1 MQVNVDHVVATI
13 LDKFEAEG
21 LTDRFFKVKPH
32 SFFEAGQLLWLD
44 SSNCLLLEFATPQE
58 EFPDVYTASV
68 YRLLIIFSLAQE
80 TEFSPVLQHAIGR
93 LRYRDNIDRI
103 VLWSAV
109 EIDQNMIQILKDAQT
124 DVIFMDIPSRKE
136 ALQTKSVSYFI
147 PIEGNNLIYSLI
159 INLIAERLIKRLRK
173 MFHLVLSEIAA
184 PIYEKHYSN
193 AKIATREFMAFEQE
207 KLNRLV
213 KKLKSQGKNRV
224 AIDVG
229 CGTGRHSFSLARH
242 FETVF
247 AYDFSPNMI
256 QEANKIRKDHDIR
269 NLLFL
274 INDFEYEKLIDEN
287 RFYGECDLIVASF
300 GMASFIEDTSSMLR
314 RFYDWLKP
322 GGHIFLSFYN
332 GDAVTFNVTPSWSDA
347 SLAAQID
354 RENNSL
360 EVHLTYKTRFNIFCK
375 VFDTGVEGAI
385 NRIFNVEAIVT
396 YPMVMAI
403 LPNNLLENE
412 FARSAFVAADRALAD
427 TQNSQHGY
435 YTTVIA
441 QKSDQA
447 INGYLNVE
455 RTLQSCSA
463 DYEMIQHA
471 PVLSFEDVKKE
482 IGYFPKCMIK
492 TILINARKI
501 DRFIAVLIQAEK
513 RLDMDKLAELLG
525 VNRYHINFASEKEIL
540 KIGFPL
546 GGIAPFGFEPSVN
559 ILKFVDTAIVTQRCK
574 SFYTGTGDNRKTLK
588 IKRQDFLKIIADYRQ
603 VEL

>member
-1 MQVNVDHVVATI
+1 M
-13 LDKFEAEG
+13 
-21 LTDRFFKVKPH
+21 
-32 SFFEAGQLLWLD
+32 
-44 SSNCLLLEFATPQE
+44 
-58 EFPDVYTASV
+58 
-68 YRLLIIFSLAQE
+68 
-80 TEFSPVLQHAIGR
+80 
-93 LRYRDNIDRI
+93 
-103 VLWSAV
+103 
-109 EIDQNMIQILKDAQT
+109 
-124 DVIFMDIPSRKE
+124 
-136 ALQTKSVSYFI
+136 
-147 PIEGNNLIYSLI
+147 

-184 PIYEKHYSN
+184 PIYEAYYSN
-193 AKIATREFMAFEQE
+193 AKIATREFMEFEEE
-207 KLNRLV
+207 KLNKLV
-213 KKLKSQGKNRV
+213 KKLKVQGRNGI

-229 CGTGRHSFSLARH
+229 CGTGRHTFPLSRH

-256 QEANKIRKDHDIR
+256 NEANKIRKDNDIR
-269 NLLFL
+269 NIFFL

-322 GGHIFLSFYN
+322 GGYIFLSFYN
-332 GDAVTFNVTPSWSDA
+332 GDAVTFNVTPSWSNA

-354 RENNSL
+354 RDNNSL
-360 EVHLTYKTRFNIFCK
+360 EVHLTPKTRFNIFCK

-412 FARSAFVAADRALAD
+412 FARSSFVAADRALAD
-427 TQNSQHGY
+427 TQNSSHGY
-435 YTTVIA
+435 YTMVVA
-441 QKSDQA
+441 QKSDRE
-447 INGYLNVE
+447 IYGYTNVE
-455 RTLQSCSA
+455 RILQMCNA

-501 DRFIAVLIQAEK
+501 DRFIAVLLQAEK

-540 KIGFPL
+540 TIGFPL
-546 GGIAPFGFEPSVN
+546 GGIAPFGFESNDN
-559 ILKFVDTAIVTQRCK
+559 ILKFVDTGIITHRCK
-574 SFYTGTGDNRKTLK
+574 WLYTGTGDNRKTLK

-603 VEL
+603 EEL

>member
-1 MQVNVDHVVATI
+1 MEVNVDHVVSTI

-32 SFFEAGQLLWLD
+32 SFDDAGQLLWLD

-58 EFPDVYTASV
+58 EFPDIYTASV

-80 TEFSPVLQHAIGR
+80 TEFSPALQHAIGR

-193 AKIATREFMAFEQE
+193 AKIATREFMEFEQE

-256 QEANKIRKDHDIR
+256 NEANKIRKDHDIR

-322 GGHIFLSFYN
+322 GGYIFLSFYN

-427 TQNSQHGY
+427 TQKSQHGY

-447 INGYLNVE
+447 INGYRNVE
-455 RTLQSCSA
+455 RTLQDCSA

-482 IGYFPKCMIK
+482 IGYFPRCMIK

-546 GGIAPFGFEPSVN
+546 GGIAPFGFEPSAK
-559 ILKFVDTAIVTQRCK
+559 ILKFIDTAITTQRCK

-588 IKRQDFLKIIADYRQ
+588 IKRQDFLNIVADYRQ

>member
-1 MQVNVDHVVATI
+1 MEVHVAHIVSTI

-32 SFFEAGQLLWLD
+32 SFSDAGKLLWLD
-44 SSNCLLLEFATPQE
+44 PDNCLLLEFATPHE
-58 EFPDVYTASV
+58 EFPDIYPATV
-68 YRLLIIFSLAQE
+68 YRLLVIFCLHQE
-80 TEFSPVLQHAIGR
+80 TEFSPVLQYAIGR
-93 LRYRDNIDRI
+93 LRYKDNIDRI
-103 VLWSAV
+103 VLWSAM
-109 EIDQNMIQILKDAQT
+109 EIDQNIIQILKDAQT
-124 DVIFMDIPSRKE
+124 DVIFMAIPSRKE
-136 ALQTKSVSYFI
+136 VSQTRSVSYFI
-147 PIEGNNLIYSLI
+147 PIEGNNLIYSLA

-193 AKIATREFMAFEQE
+193 AKIATREFMEFEEE

-213 KKLKSQGKNRV
+213 KKLKAQGRNRV

-229 CGTGRHSFSLARH
+229 CGTGRHTFPLSRH
-242 FETVF
+242 FATVF

-256 QEANKIRKDHDIR
+256 SEANKIRKDQDIR
-269 NLLFL
+269 NIFFL

-287 RFYGECDLIVASF
+287 RFYGECDLIIASF
-300 GMASFIEDTSSMLR
+300 GMASFIEDTNSMLR
-314 RFYDWLKP
+314 RFYDWLRP
-322 GGHIFLSFYN
+322 GGYIFLSFYN
-332 GDAVTFNVTPSWSDA
+332 GDSVTFNVAPSWSNA

-354 RENNSL
+354 RDNNSL
-360 EVHLTYKTRFNIFCK
+360 EVHLTHKTRFNIFCK

-396 YPMVMAI
+396 YPMIMTI

-412 FARSAFVAADRALAD
+412 FARSSFVAADRALAE
-427 TQNSQHGY
+427 TQNSQSGY
-435 YTTVIA
+435 YTLVTA
-441 QKSDQA
+441 QKSDRE
-447 INGYLNVE
+447 ITGYSNVE
-455 RTLQSCSA
+455 RILRECNA
-463 DYEMIQHA
+463 EYEMIQHA

-513 RLDMDKLAELLG
+513 RLDMDKLAALLG

-559 ILKFVDTAIVTQRCK
+559 ILKFMDSAIATHRCK

-588 IKRQDFLKIIADYRQ
+588 IKRQDFLKIVADYRQ
-603 VEL
+603 VEF